1 MVAQRDARGPQL
13 GGHPVQDAAP
23 QPRAERALGLAI
35 GDDPLHRAVGV
46 FRLDVILDAQLLQVV
61 GQHVGRKARLA
72 LVEVHRH
79 DGEGHRRALLQPEQD
94 VQHGKAAL
102 AARQADHHPIVR
114 ADHVVVGDGLAGE
127 PVQPLGEL
135 VVLVVLT
142 PGVAQGGARCGRW
155 HGGVACRG
163 LCRVSRGGTALTVR
177 GRACVCITVQCVQ
190 STQPRSLLLVQRAF
204 LRGQPAR
211 AGTTDLVDPD
221 GLGGWPV
228 CVAGALGGLGRAG
241 LHGVVI
247 VGDGRRGDRKRRD
260 RTSRPA
266 RASCRAGHPSGMAA
280 LRAGPYLSED
290 AIIAALGAG

>member
-13 GGHPVQDAAP
+13 GGHPVQDATP
-23 QPRAERALGLAI
+23 QPRAERTLGLAV

-46 FRLDVILDAQLLQVV
+46 FRLDVIFDAQLLQVV
-61 GQHVGRKARLA
+61 GQHVGREARLA

-94 VQHGKAAL
+94 VQHGEAVL
-102 AARQADHHPIVR
+102 AARQADHHPVVR

-142 PGVAQGGARCGRW
+142 PSVAQGGARCGRR

-163 LCRVSRGGTALTVR
+163 PAGGGDGATLTARGG
-177 GRACVCITVQCVQ
+177 ACVGITVKRVQ
-190 STQPRSLLLVQRAF
+190 SAQPGRLLLVQRAF

-247 VGDGRRGDRKRRD
+247 VGDGRRGDRKQRH

-280 LRAGPYLSED
+280 LRRQVQTFPRTQS
-290 AIIAALGAG
+290 